1 MFLEASFLFGGGG
14 LLILKD
20 LIISFQINMIIPQ
33 FQSKNENQHPLNK
46 ISQDTTTSNFP
57 IHTRLFFLISNTHQT
72 Y

>member
-1 MFLEASFLFGGGG
+1 MFLEASFLFWGGGGGGG

-57 IHTRLFFLISNTHQT
+57 IHTRLIKK
-72 Y
+72 